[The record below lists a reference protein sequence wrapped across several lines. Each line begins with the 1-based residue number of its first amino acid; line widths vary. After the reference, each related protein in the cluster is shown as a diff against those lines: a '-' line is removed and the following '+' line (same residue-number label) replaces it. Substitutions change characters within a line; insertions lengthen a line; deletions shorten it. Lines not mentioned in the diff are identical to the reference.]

1 MKDNTIGDSGP
12 AQDPRIVEAI
22 EACRPGSDDLSDP
35 DLAFLATE
43 LAARAELDSAF
54 ERLQR
59 VDGVLAEVFRNQPV
73 PDGLEQ
79 RILARLEAA
88 RAERAEDDSADE
100 VTPDEPAMPQP
111 VAGGRRVS
119 RRVLLSVAGATAV
132 AASLLVAALLHWHA
146 PTQYTGQ
153 DVLEL
158 AIDLFNTPSSD
169 PWQTSSPPS
178 AYPPSPKVVAVPDIR
193 WRRVPSFLGCRAV
206 AYDMSTPGG
215 TQATLFVV
223 KCPVAGLSTAP
234 PLRPALMTGGRST
247 SAWQS
252 GSLVYVLVVQGEA
265 RGYRRLLNVHRG
277 PVA

>member
-1 MKDNTIGDSGP
+1 MKDNTTGDRGP
-12 AQDPRIVEAI
+12 AQDPRILEAI

-43 LAARAELDSAF
+43 LAAKAELDSAF
-54 ERLQR
+54 ERSQQ
-59 VDGVLAEVFRNQPV
+59 VDGLLTEVFQNQPV
-73 PDGLEQ
+73 PEGLEQ

-88 RAERAEDDSADE
+88 RAEEDASDE
-100 VTPDEPAMPQP
+100 LAPDEPATPRP
-111 VAGGRRVS
+111 ATGHRRVS
-119 RRVLLSVAGATAV
+119 RRTWLSVGGATAV
-132 AASLLVAALLHWHA
+132 AASLLVATLLHWQA
-146 PTQYTGQ
+146 PNEYTGQ

-169 PWQTSSPPS
+169 SWQTSSPPS
-178 AYPPSPKVVAVPDIR
+178 AYPLSPKVVATDIR
-193 WRRVPSFLGCRAV
+193 WRKVPSFLGHRAV
-206 AYDMSTPGG
+206 AYDLSTPGG

-223 KCPVAGLSTAP
+223 KCPVDGLSTAP

-252 GSLVYVLVVQGEA
+252 GSLVYVLVVRGEA
-265 RGYRRLLNVHRG
+265 RGYRRLLNIPRG